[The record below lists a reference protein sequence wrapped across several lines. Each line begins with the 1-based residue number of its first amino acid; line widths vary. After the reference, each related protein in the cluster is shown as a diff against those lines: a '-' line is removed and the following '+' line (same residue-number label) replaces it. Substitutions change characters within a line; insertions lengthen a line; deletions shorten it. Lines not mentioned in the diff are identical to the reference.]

1 MQVGDLVT
9 IGPRHVGAAK
19 PFVSIVLA
27 ICTPEMHRNGMHLVS
42 ILEQG
47 QPKWYPVGYIR
58 MINEDRRSGENKI

>member
-1 MQVGDLVT
+1 VKVGDLVT
-9 IGPRHVGAAK
+9 VGTTPIAKMEK

-47 QPKWYPVGYIR
+47 QPKWYPVGYIEV
-58 MINEDRRSGENKI
+58 INENR